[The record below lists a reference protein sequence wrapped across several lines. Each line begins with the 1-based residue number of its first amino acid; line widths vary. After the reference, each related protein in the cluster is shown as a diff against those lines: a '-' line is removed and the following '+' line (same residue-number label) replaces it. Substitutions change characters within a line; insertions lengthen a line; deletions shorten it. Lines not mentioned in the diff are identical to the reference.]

1 VDLVTRA
8 RRPRIFVTQPIADS
22 ALARLRKLATI
33 AVNKDSSKPIPKS
46 ALLAG
51 VRSCDILFSLLHDKI
66 DRAVIEANPRL
77 RMVASMSITPDN
89 TDVAAAT
96 AHKVPVTVVPALAVE
111 STADIAFALL
121 LAVARR
127 VVEGDR
133 MVRKGGFPGAQSALL
148 LGGTVSGKTIGLVGG
163 KGRIGRAVARR
174 AQGFGMRVLYWG
186 PRRMPEADERAL
198 GMTYAAFDDL
208 LKQSDFVSLHSAMK
222 PETFHQ
228 IGARELK
235 LMKRTAFLI
244 NTARGPV
251 VDEAALTRAL
261 KAREI
266 AGAGLDVFERE
277 PKIEEGL
284 RKLTNVV
291 MTPHLGSASADTRD
305 AMANTV
311 VDNIEAF
318 LAGRRPPNIVN
329 PEVL

>member
-1 VDLVTRA
+1 MTRV
-8 RRPRIFVTQPIADS
+8 RRPRIFVTQPIAPS
-22 ALARLRKLATI
+22 ALARLRKLATVEI
-33 AVNKDSSKPIPKS
+33 NSNSSKPIVRT
-46 ALLAG
+46 ALIAG
-51 VRSCDILFSLLHDKI
+51 VKRCDILFSLLHDKV
-66 DRAVIEANPRL
+66 DRGVIEANPNL

-96 AHKVPVTVVPALAVE
+96 ARKIPVTVVPALAVE

-127 VVEGDR
+127 LVEGDR
-133 MVRKGGFPGAQSALL
+133 MVRKGGFPGAQSAHL
-148 LGGTVSGKTIGLVGG
+148 LGAGVSGKTIGLVGG

-198 GMTYAAFDDL
+198 AMTYVPFDEL
-208 LKQSDFVSLHSAMK
+208 LAQSDFVSLHSAMK
-222 PETFHQ
+222 PETLHQ
-228 IGARELK
+228 IGMRELK
-235 LMKRTAFLI
+235 LMKPTAFVI

-251 VDEAALTRAL
+251 VDEAALVRAL
-261 KAREI
+261 KANRI

-284 RKLTNVV
+284 RKLSNVV

-311 VDNIEAF
+311 VDNIEAL
-318 LAGRRPPNIVN
+318 LAGRQPPNIVN